1 VRNYLKTL
9 TCILLSFILVVNIT
23 NGQSMDSTIQKLVDI
38 KLINL
43 KQVKDF
49 EEYLKNQDEN
59 NNAAYIFGLFQAEFK
74 KLTGHGY
81 SPLGTYLNFRDEKL
95 KATEHTKIN
104 KEISVYLSKLKSCGL
119 VTDKQ
124 FNDQSEKIKNNEYV
138 HILQLLPYLAN
149 QSAYEEWLSPDRII
163 KYGNKLLANNVVS
176 EKSFETLKNDI
187 NAEKI
192 KSHYQLIDY
201 CKNALFFDLAKYSND
216 PSIYLEQI
224 HGEVST
230 LLPELSFTNF
240 KYKIEVDS
248 AESFKDYTS
257 YKVVVSLKANG
268 KTYKQK
274 SFISPKDI
282 GKDGNYLGKIDGQEF
297 YQIFNKI
304 LSDNQSPLRLH
315 QIQPNFQYGQPTNY
329 QYFGV
334 IALSKNQLDMF
345 RYSSSYIQVSYEKF
359 KNTLTTSRIDTAIKA
374 YEQIGLLK
382 HLTSTQVEEAKEK
395 MKEQENR
402 NLNDILACFPNVIYS
417 FDTELSNL
425 EDPYAELIRQYS
437 NISQKEFNPTNISD
451 DFDIEKKKKV
461 SLKFI
466 FKDKN
471 YQKTFKTEN
480 DWMDAD
486 FFTFI
491 KSVVTENKLDGT
503 FYELYT
509 GGQEASIIYL
519 TQLQYDFLKANKL
532 LVFGDEWQTEEE

>member
-1 VRNYLKTL
+1 MKTL
-9 TCILLSFILVVNIT
+9 TCIVLSLILTVNFT

-49 EEYLKNQDEN
+49 EEYLKHQDET
-59 NNAAYIFGLFQAEFK
+59 NNAAYISGLFQAEFK

-81 SPLGTYLNFRDEKL
+81 SPFGTYLSFGDEKP
-95 KATEHTKIN
+95 KAAEQTKIN
-104 KEISVYLSKLKSCGL
+104 KELSLYLSKLKNCGL

-124 FNDQSEKIKNNEYV
+124 FNDQSGKINKNAYV
-138 HILQLLPYLAN
+138 HILQLLPDLSN
-149 QSAYEEWLSPDRII
+149 QSAYEEWLSADRII
-163 KYGNKLLANNVVS
+163 KYGQKLAANNVIS
-176 EKSFETLKNDI
+176 ENSFETLKNDV
-187 NAEKI
+187 NAGKI
-192 KSHYQLIDY
+192 ISHYQLIGY

-224 HGEVST
+224 HRQVST
-230 LLPELSFTNF
+230 LLPELNFTNF

-329 QYFGV
+329 QYFGI
-334 IALSKNQLDMF
+334 IALAKNQLDMF

-359 KNTLTTSRIDTAIKA
+359 KNTLTSNRIDTAIKA
-374 YEQIGLLK
+374 YQQIGLLK
-382 HLTSTQVEEAKEK
+382 HLTLIQLEEAKEK
-395 MKEQENR
+395 IKEQENR
-402 NLNDILACFPNVIYS
+402 NLNDVLACFPNVIHS

-425 EDPYAELIRQYS
+425 EDPYAELLREYS
-437 NISQKEFNPTNISD
+437 NISHKEFNPTNIAD

-461 SLKFI
+461 SLKFTLNN
-466 FKDKN
+466 KN
-471 YQKTFKTEN
+471 YQKIFKIEN
-480 DWMDAD
+480 DWIDTE

-491 KSVVTENKLDGT
+491 KSVVTEHKLTGQ

-509 GGQEASIIYL
+509 GGQDASIIYL
-519 TQLQYDFLKANKL
+519 TQQQYDYLKANKL

>member
-1 VRNYLKTL
+1 MKTL
-9 TCILLSFILVVNIT
+9 TCILLSFILAVNIT

-59 NNAAYIFGLFQAEFK
+59 NNAAYISGLFQAEFK

-81 SPLGTYLNFRDEKL
+81 SPFGTYLNFGDEKP
-95 KATEHTKIN
+95 KATEQTKIN

-124 FNDQSEKIKNNEYV
+124 FNDQSEKIKNNKYV
-138 HILQLLPYLAN
+138 HVLQLLPDLAT

-163 KYGNKLLANNVVS
+163 KYGNKLVTNNVVS
-176 EKSFETLKNDI
+176 EKSFETLKNEV
-187 NAEKI
+187 NAGKI

-224 HGEVST
+224 HREVST

-274 SFISPKDI
+274 SFISPNDI

-297 YQIFNKI
+297 YRIFNKI

-359 KNTLTTSRIDTAIKA
+359 KNTLTSSRIDTAIKA
-374 YEQIGLLK
+374 YQQIGLLK

-402 NLNDILACFPNVIYS
+402 NLNDILACFPNVIHS

-437 NISQKEFNPTNISD
+437 NISHKEFNPTDISD

-471 YQKTFKTEN
+471 YQKAFKIEN
-480 DWMDAD
+480 DWMDTD

-519 TQLQYDFLKANKL
+519 TQLQYDFLRANKL
-532 LVFGDEWQTEEE
+532 LIFGDEWQTEEE

>member
-1 VRNYLKTL
+1 MKTL
-9 TCILLSFILVVNIT
+9 TCIVLTFILAVHIT
-23 NGQSMDSTIQKLVDI
+23 NGQSMDSTIQKLIDI

-49 EEYLKNQDEN
+49 QENLKHQDEK
-59 NNAAYIFGLFQAEFK
+59 NNAAYISGLFQSEFK

-81 SPLGTYLNFRDEKL
+81 SPFGTYLSFGDEKP
-95 KATEHTKIN
+95 KAAEQTKIN
-104 KEISVYLSKLKSCGL
+104 KELSLYLSKLKNCGL

-124 FNDQSEKIKNNEYV
+124 FNDQSEKINKNAYV
-138 HILQLLPYLAN
+138 HILQLLPDLSN
-149 QSAYEEWLSPDRII
+149 QSAYEEWLSSDRIV
-163 KYGNKLLANNVVS
+163 KYGQKLAANNVIS
-176 EKSFETLKNDI
+176 EKSFEALQNDANAGKI
-187 NAEKI
+187 N
-192 KSHYQLIDY
+192 SHYQLINY
-201 CKNALFFDLAKYSND
+201 CKYSLFFDLAKYSNE

-224 HGEVST
+224 HREVST

-240 KYKIEVDS
+240 KYKIEIDS

-274 SFISPKDI
+274 SFISPNDI

-329 QYFGV
+329 QYFGI
-334 IALSKNQLDMF
+334 IALAKNQLDMF

-359 KNTLTTSRIDTAIKA
+359 KNTLTSSRIDTAIEA
-374 YEQIGLLK
+374 YQQIGLLN
-382 HLTSTQVEEAKEK
+382 HLTPTQLEEAKEK
-395 MKEQENR
+395 INEQENR
-402 NLNDILACFPNVIYS
+402 NLNDVLACFPNIIHS

-425 EDPYAELIRQYS
+425 EDPYAELLREYS
-437 NISQKEFNPTNISD
+437 NISHKEFNPTNISD

-461 SLKFI
+461 SLKFTLNN
-466 FKDKN
+466 KN
-471 YQKTFKTEN
+471 YQKIFKIEN
-480 DWMDAD
+480 DWIDTE

-491 KSVVTENKLDGT
+491 KSVVTEYKLTGQ

-509 GGQEASIIYL
+509 GGQDASIIYL
-519 TQLQYDFLKANKL
+519 TQKQYDYLKTNKL

>member
-1 VRNYLKTL
+1 MKTL
-9 TCILLSFILVVNIT
+9 TCIVLSFILTVNIT
-23 NGQSMDSTIQKLVDI
+23 NGQSMDSTIQKIVDI

-49 EEYLKNQDEN
+49 EEYLKHQDEN
-59 NNAAYIFGLFQAEFK
+59 NNAAYISGLFQAEFK

-81 SPLGTYLNFRDEKL
+81 SLFGTYLNFGDEKP
-95 KATEHTKIN
+95 KAAEQTKIN

-119 VTDKQ
+119 VTDNQ
-124 FNDQSEKIKNNEYV
+124 FNDQFEKIKNSEYV
-138 HILQLLPYLAN
+138 HILQLLPDLAN

-163 KYGNKLLANNVVS
+163 KYGNKLVANNVVS
-176 EKSFETLKNDI
+176 EKSFETLKNDV
-187 NAEKI
+187 NARKI

-224 HGEVST
+224 HREVST
-230 LLPELSFTNF
+230 LLPELRFTNF

-274 SFISPKDI
+274 SFISPNDI
-282 GKDGNYLGKIDGQEF
+282 GKDENYLVKIDGQEF

-359 KNTLTTSRIDTAIKA
+359 KNTLTSSRIDTAIKA
-374 YEQIGLLK
+374 YQQIGLLN
-382 HLTSTQVEEAKEK
+382 HLTPTQVEEAKEK
-395 MKEQENR
+395 IREQENK
-402 NLNDILACFPNVIYS
+402 NLNDVLACFPNVIHS

-425 EDPYAELIRQYS
+425 EDPYAELLREYS
-437 NISQKEFNPTNISD
+437 NISHKEFNPTNISD

-466 FKDKN
+466 FNDKN
-471 YQKTFKTEN
+471 YHEVFKIEN
-480 DWMDAD
+480 DWIDTD
-486 FFTFI
+486 FFNFI
-491 KSVVTENKLDGT
+491 KSIVAEHKLNGA

-509 GGQEASIIYL
+509 GGQDASIIYL
-519 TQLQYDFLKANKL
+519 TQLQYNYLRTNKL

>member
-1 VRNYLKTL
+1 MKTL
-9 TCILLSFILVVNIT
+9 TYIVLSFILPVNFT
-23 NGQSMDSTIQKLVDI
+23 YGQSMDSTIQKLVDI

-49 EEYLKNQDEN
+49 EEYLKHQDET
-59 NNAAYIFGLFQAEFK
+59 NNAAYISGLFQAEFK

-81 SPLGTYLNFRDEKL
+81 SPFGTYLNFGDKKP
-95 KATEHTKIN
+95 KAAEQTKIN
-104 KEISVYLSKLKSCGL
+104 KELSFYLSKLKNCGL

-124 FNDQSEKIKNNEYV
+124 FNDQSEKINKNAYV
-138 HILQLLPYLAN
+138 HILQLLPDLSN

-163 KYGNKLLANNVVS
+163 KYGQKLVANNVIS
-176 EKSFETLKNDI
+176 EKSFETLKNDV
-187 NAEKI
+187 NAGKI
-192 KSHYQLIDY
+192 ISHFQLIDY

-224 HGEVST
+224 HRQVST
-230 LLPELSFTNF
+230 LLPELNFTNF

-304 LSDNQSPLRLH
+304 LSDNQSLLRLH

-329 QYFGV
+329 QYFGI
-334 IALSKNQLDMF
+334 IALTKNQLDMF

-359 KNTLTTSRIDTAIKA
+359 KNTLTSSRIDTAIKA
-374 YEQIGLLK
+374 YQQIGLLN
-382 HLTSTQVEEAKEK
+382 HLTPAQLEEAKEK
-395 MKEQENR
+395 INEQENR
-402 NLNDILACFPNVIYS
+402 NLNDVLASFPNVIYS

-425 EDPYAELIRQYS
+425 EDPYAELLREYS
-437 NISQKEFNPTNISD
+437 NISHKEFNPTNISD

-461 SLKFI
+461 SLKFNL
-466 FKDKN
+466 DNKN
-471 YQKTFKTEN
+471 YQKIFKIDN
-480 DWMDAD
+480 DWIDTE

-491 KSVVTENKLDGT
+491 KSVVTEHKLIGQ

-509 GGQEASIIYL
+509 GGQDASIIYL
-519 TQLQYDFLKANKL
+519 TQQQYDYLKTNKL